1 MNFYIDRM
9 FGNKLNWWSFYLLP
23 TVAIERRDMF
33 ADEAAYY
40 IGVTWLMLQIYIVIR
55 KKK

>member
-1 MNFYIDRM
+1 MNFYIDKT
-9 FGNKLNWWSFYLLP
+9 FGNKLNWWTFYLLP
-23 TVAIERRDMF
+23 TVVIQRRDRF

-40 IGVTWLMLQIYIVIR
+40 IGVTLLILQIYIVIR